1 MKIIDHAEIT
11 ISSGDGGNGSV
22 AFRRE
27 KHVPNGGPSGGDGGR
42 GGSIII
48 EASEDLHTLLD
59 FRYQHKFK
67 AEHGRNGGIKNMHG
81 RAGEDLLI
89 QVPPGTQV
97 KDKSTDTV
105 LFDLTRAGQR
115 VIVAPGGKGGRGNS
129 HFVSATYQAPRYAEP
144 GEPGVTRQLLLEL
157 KTIADVGLVGLPNA
171 GKSSLLAAV
180 SAARPKIANYPF
192 TTLRPNLGSIRFP
205 EGDGFVIA
213 DIPGLI
219 EGASEGIGLGHD
231 FLRHVERT
239 RLLLHMI
246 DLSDPDPML
255 NYQVIQKE
263 LANYPAKLTDK
274 KQILV
279 LNKADIVDPEEIER
293 LKTCFE
299 KETGE
304 PVYIIS
310 AATQQGTQAVIRAIQ
325 LQLSLIPPIP
335 ESELEVP
342 ESLPRPDKDFS
353 QFEVF
358 LDKEI
363 FVVESEALE
372 RLLNLSDLQDSRALQ
387 RFHKQ
392 MEKMGVIEAL
402 KDAGASSGD
411 TVRIGELEFDYL

>member
-11 ISSGDGGNGSV
+11 VSSGDGGNGAV

-42 GGSIII
+42 GGAVII
-48 EASEDLHTLLD
+48 ESSANLHTLLD
-59 FRYQHKFK
+59 FRYQHRFK
-67 AEHGRNGGIKNMHG
+67 AEHGKNGGIKNLHG
-81 RAGEDLLI
+81 RGGEDLVIL
-89 QVPPGTQV
+89 VPPGTQV
-97 KDKSTDTV
+97 RDKESGKM

-115 VIVAPGGKGGRGNS
+115 VIVAPGGKGGKGNAR
-129 HFVSATYQAPRYAEP
+129 FVSAVYQAPRYAEP
-144 GEPGVTRQLLLEL
+144 GEPGVQRVLVLEL

-205 EGDGFVIA
+205 EGDGFVMA

-239 RLLLHMI
+239 RLLVHLVDM
-246 DLSDPDPML
+246 SDPDPVE
-255 NYQVIQKE
+255 NYHVIQKE
-263 LANYPAKLTDK
+263 LANYPAKLSDK

-279 LNKADIVDPEEIER
+279 LNKSDLKLPEEVED
-293 LKTCFE
+293 LKQIFE
-299 KETGE
+299 KITGE
-304 PVYIIS
+304 PVQVIS
-310 AATQQGTQAVIRAIQ
+310 AATQQGTQTLIRTIQ
-325 LQLSLIPPIP
+325 QQLALFPPIP

-363 FVVESEALE
+363 YVVESEALE

-392 MEKMGVIEAL
+392 MEKMGVIDAL
-402 KDAGASSGD
+402 KEAGASSGD
-411 TVRIGELEFDYL
+411 TVRIGWLEFDYL